1 MAVEEA
7 DGTYRLYGYKWF
19 SSATDAD
26 MTFTLAR
33 VVDRQG
39 NTVEVTE
46 LASSASGYNTCMC
59 WLLPLV
65 QQEYIK
71 MSKTVVL
78 LQHLL
83 QLVHPLYS
91 CGVCVCM
98 CMNVRVCMN
107 VCVCMCERERET
119 WIGLR
124 SLATYPLF
132 FQFLVICP
140 LMMITIIVRL

>member
-46 LASSASGYNTCMC
+46 LASSMAGYSTCMC
-59 WLLPLV
+59 WHHQSLV
-65 QQEYIK
+65 
-71 MSKTVVL
+71 TVLACVGCC
-78 LQHLL
+78 HLHSRT
-83 QLVHPLYS
+83 V
-91 CGVCVCM
+91 
-98 CMNVRVCMN
+98 
-107 VCVCMCERERET
+107 
-119 WIGLR
+119 
-124 SLATYPLF
+124 
-132 FQFLVICP
+132 
-140 LMMITIIVRL
+140 